1 MLVSDFDSNGLI
13 FLLNPKAV
21 GYEENMEQ
29 YFSAVENILDVQGFS
44 CIPLVDAPRIRVTTN
59 DLRTRAVYQ
68 EGGGNVTHLLRRSMP
83 WEDGPFVMFERKD
96 VDHIDEDRNVL
107 QAVTSMFAKHPE
119 GPYPIMVTVGGTK
132 DHPTAIFSQH
142 ELLSERTKLELYRQ
156 FSVYESDQPD
166 DQTSHFINTSY
177 RKLTR
182 EMFDTWSFDH
192 FETFVG
198 KLTQLSRG
206 ALASNVVQ
214 SLKPVQHRASP
225 HETKLN
231 YGNFRIEDI
240 MQHACVGIR
249 WKHGVPLGD
258 QPKENVLAKELL
270 SKANDFTYLAV
281 FNETNKLQNAIV
293 KDSGQQSKEIR
304 FVSASSLLET
314 FFQHQSSKQRELAA
328 IVEPDPSI
336 LTAEGP
342 MRWPAMVTEQELRS
356 KLAALNYFVLV
367 STIES
372 EMKGLI
378 HQQNLHRDWER
389 RKNQNNNQ
397 SEIKWLNAATL
408 GSILSV
414 LKQKKNER
422 KIKSVLGIEN
432 VDTLRKSI
440 KKIRDLRNEL
450 AHGALEVF
458 FHDHKRME
466 NISLNQIKALY
477 EVKTMLS
484 L

>member
-21 GYEENMEQ
+21 GYEEKIEQ
-29 YFSAVENILDVQGFS
+29 YFSAVANILDVQGFS
-44 CIPLVDAPRIRVTTN
+44 CIPLVDAPRIRATTN
-59 DLRTRAVYQ
+59 DLRTRAVYE
-68 EGGGNVTHLLRRSMP
+68 EGGGKVTHLLRRSMP

-96 VDHIDEDRNVL
+96 VNHIHEERNVL
-107 QAVTSMFAKHPE
+107 EAVTSMFEGQPE
-119 GPYPIMVTVGGTK
+119 TYHPIMVTVGGTE
-132 DHPTAIFSQH
+132 DHPTAIFSLH

-156 FSVYESDQPD
+156 FSVYESVNANDQI
-166 DQTSHFINTSY
+166 SLFINTFY
-177 RKLTR
+177 RKLSR
-182 EMFDTWSFDH
+182 EIFDTLSFDQ
-192 FETFVG
+192 FENFVE
-198 KLTQLSRG
+198 KLTQLSRD
-206 ALASNVVQ
+206 ALASEVVQ
-214 SLKPVQHRASP
+214 VLKPVQHRASP
-225 HETKLN
+225 HEAGLN

-249 WKHGVPLGD
+249 WKHGVSLGD

-281 FNETNKLQNAIV
+281 FNEMNKLQNAII
-293 KDSGQQSKEIR
+293 KDTGQQSKEIR
-304 FVSASSLLET
+304 FVSASSFLET
-314 FFQHQSSKQRELAA
+314 FFQHQSSKQKEIAA

-342 MRWPAMVTEQELRS
+342 MRWPAMITEQELRS

-372 EMKGLI
+372 KLKKLI
-378 HQQNLHRDWER
+378 HQHDLHRDWER
-389 RKNQNNNQ
+389 RKNKNNNQ
-397 SEIKWLNAATL
+397 SEIKWLNEATL

-422 KIKSVLGIEN
+422 KIRSALGIDN
-432 VDTLRKSI
+432 VDKLRKSI

-450 AHGALEVF
+450 AHGTMEVF